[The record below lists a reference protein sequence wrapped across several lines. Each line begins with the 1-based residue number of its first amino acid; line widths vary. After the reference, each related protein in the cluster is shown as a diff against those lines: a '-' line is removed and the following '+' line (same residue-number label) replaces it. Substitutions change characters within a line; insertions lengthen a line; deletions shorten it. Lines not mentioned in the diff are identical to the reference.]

1 MKKLTETDYRNIILR
16 RDPRYDGRLYFG
28 VKTTNIYCRPV
39 CPARPKFENI
49 VVYKSPSAAEKAG
62 CRPCLRCRPD
72 LAPGN
77 KYIDPGGNLAI
88 SGLRL
93 IEEIGTE
100 QSGIENI
107 AEILDISPRH
117 LRRIFQ
123 QYLGS
128 SPIEIIQSR
137 RLHLARQLL
146 LETGE
151 TISDIAFA
159 AGFNSV
165 RRFNESFK
173 TCYNNTPS
181 ALRSK
186 KGINKNA
193 GGTITLSLMI
203 RKPYN
208 FANMLAFLKRHC
220 AKGIE
225 TVHNNRYERYI
236 PNKLHYSKLSVTIN
250 TKQDSLLI
258 TLDNFKPSQFYHV
271 LLRLRRLFDV
281 DHNPSHLPLA
291 IEDEQAGVRI
301 PGAYDPFEVAIS
313 IILGQ
318 LVSIKQATNKLSILI
333 QQFGLLLDEDLGIY
347 RFPDPADLQNAIIEQ
362 IGITRTKATAIRTL
376 ATMVHNKDFFFSH
389 SADLTN
395 TRKKLLAI
403 KGIGPW
409 TTELIM
415 MRCFGDA
422 DACPANDLIIKRAL
436 EQELIDETVWKTNR
450 SYMTHYIWNK
460 YAQILSKR

>member
-1 MKKLTETDYRNIILR
+1 MQELTKTDYRNIILR

-28 VKTTNIYCRPV
+28 VKTTKIYCRPV

-49 VVYKSPSAAEKAG
+49 VVYKSPSAAENAG

-77 KYIDPGGNLAI
+77 RFIDPGGHLAM

-93 IEEIGTE
+93 IEEIGSE
-100 QSGIENI
+100 QLGIEDI
-107 AEILDISPRH
+107 AATLSISPRH
-117 LRRIFQ
+117 LRRIFEKH
-123 QYLGS
+123 LGS

-151 TISDIAFA
+151 AISDIAFA

-173 TCYNNTPS
+173 TCYRTTPS
-181 ALRSK
+181 ALRRA
-186 KGINKNA
+186 KGIKKSG
-193 GGTITLSLMI
+193 GGTITLSLML

-220 AKGIE
+220 ARGIE
-225 TVHNNRYERYI
+225 TVHDNCYERYI
-236 PNKLHYSKLSVTIN
+236 ANKEHYSKLSVTIN
-250 TKQDSLLI
+250 KKQDCLLI
-258 TLDNFKPSQFYHV
+258 TLNDFKPAQFYPV
-271 LLRLRRLFDV
+271 LLRIRRLFDV
-281 DHNPSHLPLA
+281 DHNPSHLPLP
-291 IEDEQAGVRI
+291 EKDEQAGVRI
-301 PGAYDPFEVAIS
+301 PGAYDPFEVAVS

-318 LVSIKQATNKLSILI
+318 LVSIKQATNKLSVLI
-333 QQFGLLLDEDLGIY
+333 QQFGSLLDENLELY
-347 RFPDPADLQNAIIEQ
+347 RFPDPGDLRNAEIEQ
-362 IGITRTKATAIRTL
+362 IGITRTKAAAIRGL
-376 ATMVHNKDFFFSH
+376 AAMVDNKDLLFSH
-389 SADLTN
+389 SADLIK
-395 TRKKLLAI
+395 TREKLLAI

-409 TTELIM
+409 TTEMIM

-422 DACPANDLIIKRAL
+422 DASPANDLIIKRAL
-436 EQELIDETVWKTNR
+436 EQNLIDETVWKTNR

-460 YAQILSKR
+460 YAKVLSKR